1 MFDYTDGTPA
11 ILKARIWQVIFE
23 LESGSGL
30 NSDIQFE
37 IGFMKDSK
45 FVKTANKKRHLRT
58 QRTLDMLQVIQ
69 DAESVPAIKQDLEDH
84 LVDEL
89 AKEPDVEPEEEP
101 E

>member
-23 LESGSGL
+23 QESRSGL
-30 NSDIQFE
+30 NSDIQFDVGYMNGE
-37 IGFMKDSK
+37 D
-45 FVKTANKKRHLRT
+45 FVKTGNKVRHLRT

-69 DAESVPAIKQDLEDH
+69 GAGSVPAIKQDLESY
-84 LVDEL
+84 LVQEL
-89 AKEPDVEPEEEP
+89 EEDPDVEPEP